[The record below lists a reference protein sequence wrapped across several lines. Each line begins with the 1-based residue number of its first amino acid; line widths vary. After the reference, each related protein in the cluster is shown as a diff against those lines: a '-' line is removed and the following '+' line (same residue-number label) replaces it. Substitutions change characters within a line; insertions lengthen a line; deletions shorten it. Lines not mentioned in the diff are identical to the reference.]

1 MAEAGKAAPLAE
13 KTDEE
18 KEQESVNMQGDMKTF
33 RAKHYFRLVV
43 ATAGFVVTAWLLG
56 RLGCGLFWMVPFLV
70 FIFSWWNRTSSE
82 ILETTVRL
90 AEMESHRM
98 KAFKNAETAEWLNFI
113 VNRWCVFNPFKMLF
127 LWLWKNALLST
138 LLLVDVL
145 VVMVMVLVVVMM
157 VMIMAMMMM
166 VMTMFGDDHDHD
178 GVDDGDVA
186 VAAGGGGVVVVVV
199 ALVIFLLLFFLIR
212 CFLGVSLVTAQY

>member
-113 VNRWCVFNPFKMLF
+113 VNRWYVFNPFKMLF
-127 LWLWKNALLST
+127 LMEKCIV
-138 LLLVDVL
+138 VDV
-145 VVMVMVLVVVMM
+145 VVGGCAGGDGDGVGS
-157 VMIMAMMMM
+157 
-166 VMTMFGDDHDHD
+166 GDDGRD
-178 GVDDGDVA
+178 GDDNGNGNNDGGDDDGDDN
-186 VAAGGGGVVVVVV
+186 GDDDDGDDGVW
-199 ALVIFLLLFFLIR
+199 
-212 CFLGVSLVTAQY
+212 